1 MRARWM
7 IIPLVLL
14 LPAVAFA
21 QTARGN
27 DREAVVQAERQWAD
41 ATVRCD
47 TIALARM
54 FSDSLEY
61 VHTNGVADNKA
72 AYMKKLS
79 ACAVERVEIDPSAI
93 QILGD
98 VAVVRGVVRLTFK
111 GREPGNR
118 IAYLRAYARHR
129 PGWQLVA
136 SQGTDIATGPPVT
149 KPATGTQGLLGTWR
163 LLEYWD
169 RDSIGAPKRDVY
181 GTQPCGYLIY
191 TPTGHVSVQIASG
204 PVPGRL
210 PADSTRDGL
219 PSQPSEAFT
228 MLQHH
233 VSYFGTFTVDSSLGV
248 VVHHVEADAVRRITD
263 THNPRPFHLEGDSLT
278 LGNRTTWSRTL
289 VREKPGDPPNPA
301 CRQPTGRSTGR

>member
-21 QTARGN
+21 QKARGN

-54 FSDSLEY
+54 FSDSLVY
-61 VHTNGVADNKA
+61 VHTNGVADTKA
-72 AYMKKLS
+72 GYMKKLS
-79 ACAVERVEIDPSAI
+79 ACAVERVE
-93 QILGD
+93 
-98 VAVVRGVVRLTFK
+98 
-111 GREPGNR
+111 
-118 IAYLRAYARHR
+118 
-129 PGWQLVA
+129 
-136 SQGTDIATGPPVT
+136 PVT

-191 TPTGHVSVQIASG
+191 ARRT
-204 PVPGRL
+204 
-210 PADSTRDGL
+210 
-219 PSQPSEAFT
+219 
-228 MLQHH
+228 
-233 VSYFGTFTVDSSLGV
+233 TV
-248 VVHHVEADAVRRITD
+248 AAVRSVD
-263 THNPRPFHLEGDSLT
+263 DAAA
-278 LGNRTTWSRTL
+278 SRL
-289 VREKPGDPPNPA
+289 LLRNLHRRFESRRRRSP
-301 CRQPTGRSTGR
+301 CRGRCRAAKHRHA